1 MVFLSCDQQQ
11 KKTPK
16 KRGRKPV
23 PIKWPDKEFTA
34 REVHNKMRKKISR
47 VSVHSKIN
55 QAVKAGEILLV
66 RTTKP
71 KMGRPHSVY
80 TKCKGK
86 S

>member
-1 MVFLSCDQQQ
+1 MSKSQQ
-11 KKTPK
+11 KTPK

-23 PIKWPDKEFTA
+23 PIKWPEKEFTA
-34 REVHNKMRKKISR
+34 REVYDKMREKISR

-55 QAVKAGEILLV
+55 QAVQSGEILLV

-80 TKCKGK
+80 TKRK
-86 S
+86 SRSKN